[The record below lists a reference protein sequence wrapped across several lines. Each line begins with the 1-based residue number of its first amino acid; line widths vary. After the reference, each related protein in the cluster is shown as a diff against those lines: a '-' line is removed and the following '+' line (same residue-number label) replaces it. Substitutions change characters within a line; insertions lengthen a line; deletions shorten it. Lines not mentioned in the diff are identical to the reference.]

1 MPRKKSKEPEDQEL
15 EQQFQ
20 EEQGSGESAGDGES
34 FQEYAETM
42 EEVTPESEVPD
53 APYIEGYPYGEE
65 APVPEPVPEE
75 TSAEEDGSI
84 KSGAAPDGDGPEEAE
99 KGAEAVEEAEDAG
112 YAALLQELSSSGL
125 APSVVDSAKPLTLE
139 DASGEVPFPVPD
151 AERDT
156 EPPSAKE
163 NEAEIGEI
171 PGTPAP
177 RRRSTARD
185 PARPRTEPERDRI
198 LTIDARDEV
207 QTEAERE
214 AILWHE
220 IQNAHWTRRILTG
233 TLDGVEQTESG
244 MTVAAIT
251 YKGFRVAIPVK
262 EMLIQSGRL
271 PNGEEYQEL
280 MNRMRKIL
288 IARLGSEIDFIVMGH
303 ENKSRSVVGSRR
315 AAMYRKR
322 QNFYL
327 DTDAQGR
334 PMIYEGRV
342 VQARVVAVSEKVI
355 RVEIFGV
362 ECSIVAR
369 NLSDSWIGSAAD
381 HYSVGDRILVRILKV
396 SGDSVE
402 NLSVSADVR
411 SVNGSSGADI
421 KKCVPQGRY
430 AGKVTDIRNG
440 VVFIRLNNGVNAIAH
455 SCYDRRTPGKQDDVS
470 FSVTRLNE
478 EQGVAIGIITRI
490 IKQNL

>member
-1 MPRKKSKEPEDQEL
+1 MPRRKSKELEDQEL

-20 EEQGSGESAGDGES
+20 EEQGPGEFAGDGEG

-65 APVPEPVPEE
+65 APVSEPVPEE

-84 KSGAAPDGDGPEEAE
+84 QSGAAPDGDGP
-99 KGAEAVEEAEDAG
+99 EEAEDAG

-156 EPPSAKE
+156 EPPSGKE

-220 IQNAHWTRRILTG
+220 IQNAH
-233 TLDGVEQTESG
+233 
-244 MTVAAIT
+244 
-251 YKGFRVAIPVK
+251 
-262 EMLIQSGRL
+262 
-271 PNGEEYQEL
+271 
-280 MNRMRKIL
+280 
-288 IARLGSEIDFIVMGH
+288 
-303 ENKSRSVVGSRR
+303 
-315 AAMYRKR
+315 
-322 QNFYL
+322 
-327 DTDAQGR
+327 
-334 PMIYEGRV
+334 
-342 VQARVVAVSEKVI
+342 
-355 RVEIFGV
+355 
-362 ECSIVAR
+362 
-369 NLSDSWIGSAAD
+369 
-381 HYSVGDRILVRILKV
+381 
-396 SGDSVE
+396 
-402 NLSVSADVR
+402 
-411 SVNGSSGADI
+411 
-421 KKCVPQGRY
+421 
-430 AGKVTDIRNG
+430 
-440 VVFIRLNNGVNAIAH
+440 
-455 SCYDRRTPGKQDDVS
+455 
-470 FSVTRLNE
+470 
-478 EQGVAIGIITRI
+478 
-490 IKQNL
+490 